1 MEGVKKISIG
11 IEPKNYWEKIQ
22 GIIGIPSRPL
32 TLLRKKDPKTKLDS
46 AGKVSGLV
54 QEYFNISIFQYFKI
68 SSRNV
73 ICESGSAELNISCI
87 SLERPSIG

>member
-11 IEPKNYWEKIQ
+11 IEPKHYWEKIQ

-32 TLLRKKDPKTKLDS
+32 TLLRQKYSKTKLDF

-54 QEYFNISIFQYFKI
+54 QSNDDI

-73 ICESGSAELNISCI
+73 ICESESAELNISCI

>member
-1 MEGVKKISIG
+1 MALQVEGVKKISIG

-54 QEYFNISIFQYFKI
+54 QEYFNISIFQNFFKKCHL
-68 SSRNV
+68 RK
-73 ICESGSAELNISCI
+73 
-87 SLERPSIG
+87 

>member
-1 MEGVKKISIG
+1 MALQVEGVKKISIG

-54 QEYFNISIFQYFKI
+54 QEYFNISIFQYF
-68 SSRNV
+68 
-73 ICESGSAELNISCI
+73 NISKFLQEM
-87 SLERPSIG
+87 SLAKVGALS